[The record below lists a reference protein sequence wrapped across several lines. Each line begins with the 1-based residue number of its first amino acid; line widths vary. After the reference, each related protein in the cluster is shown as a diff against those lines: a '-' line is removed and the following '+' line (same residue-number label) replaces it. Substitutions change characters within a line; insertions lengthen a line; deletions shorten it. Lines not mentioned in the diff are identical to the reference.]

1 MFGLAISLITQPWTI
16 IAAVV
21 AVLAL
26 AAYGYLRGWPALG
39 KLLADG
45 RTWMVAIA
53 AVVLIGSANL
63 DHKVDAL
70 QEQVQTEQIE
80 KDAYVDASEVL
91 VERNVKQRARA
102 AETQRIQEALTQ
114 ANPGEEVDAVM
125 DAIAA
130 EQERRRADGAGA

>member
-1 MFGLAISLITQPWTI
+1 MLGLAFSLITQPWTI
-16 IAAVV
+16 IAVLVAVAGVV
-21 AVLAL
+21 AL
-26 AAYGYLRGWPALG
+26 GFLRGWPAVL

-53 AVVLIGSANL
+53 AILVIGSANL
-63 DHKVDAL
+63 DRKVDAL

-91 VERNVKQRARA
+91 VERNVKQRVRA
-102 AETQRIQEALTQ
+102 GETRRIQEALTQ